1 MIKVTYKFNNKVP
14 QVILNIQKD
23 NQIQLI
29 HLINY
34 KVVHQ

>member
-29 HLINY
+29 HLIN
-34 KVVHQ
+34 